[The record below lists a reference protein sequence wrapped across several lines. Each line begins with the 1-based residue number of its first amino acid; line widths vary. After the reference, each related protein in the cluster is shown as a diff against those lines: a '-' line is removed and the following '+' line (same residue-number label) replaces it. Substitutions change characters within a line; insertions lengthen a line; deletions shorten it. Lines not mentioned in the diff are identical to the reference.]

1 MTRALVAVLLVV
13 AACSTRATGRTI
25 PGRTDRPAD
34 AAPGDRAP
42 GTPVRVALVS
52 AGRMVGATTEFAWY
66 QDDGQTVVASGR
78 RGDQWALHR
87 QPAGDVVRAV
97 RGDGTTT
104 PWSRQLIAR
113 VTGNGF
119 VTVNGARY
127 RGSLSIVPEGDSLVI
142 VNRVPLEEYLRA
154 VVAREMGNRPA
165 TDSAALQAQAV
176 AARSYAVTRLGNR
189 ARPFDVH
196 STVLDQVYGGVD
208 AENERATAAVHATRG
223 LVLRYEG
230 RVVDAPYS
238 STCGGTTAEAPEVWR
253 NRGAPYLRRV
263 SDRIAGTERFYCDIA
278 PRFRW
283 TRTFDAAALDEALA
297 TYLARYAAVP
307 RGGPG
312 RTRRVEVLDRTSS
325 GRVGALTLETERG
338 RYTLR
343 GNEIRF
349 VLRRPG
355 GEILNSTYFS
365 VETEPGAGGFARQV
379 TLRGQGYGHGIGMC
393 QWGAIGR
400 SRAGQ
405 SFRTIL
411 ATYYPGTSIG
421 PVQ

>member
-1 MTRALVAVLLVV
+1 MTRALVAVLLIV
-13 AACSTRATGRTI
+13 AACSTRATGRI
-25 PGRTDRPAD
+25 VAERTDRATGMTRP
-34 AAPGDRAP
+34 DRLA
-42 GTPVRVALVS
+42 GALVRVALVP
-52 AGRMVGATTEFAWY
+52 GTRTVGATTDFAWY
-66 QDDGQTVVASGR
+66 REDARTPLAGGR
-78 RGDQWALHR
+78 RGDQWSLQR
-87 QPAGDVVRAV
+87 QRDGHAVRAV
-97 RGDGTTT
+97 RADGTTT
-104 PWSRQLIAR
+104 PWLPQLVAG
-113 VTGNGF
+113 VTGTGF

-127 RGSLSIVPEGDSLVI
+127 RGTLTVIPDGDTLVI

-189 ARPFDVH
+189 DRAFDVQA
-196 STVLDQVYGGVD
+196 TVLDQVYGGMD
-208 AENERATAAVHATRG
+208 AENERATAAVNATRG
-223 LVLRYEG
+223 LVLRYDG

-238 STCGGTTAEAPEVWR
+238 STCGGSTAEAPEVWR
-253 NRGAPYLRRV
+253 HRGAPYLRRV
-263 SDRIAGTERFYCDIA
+263 SDRIGDTDRYYCDIA

-283 TRTFDAAALDEALA
+283 TRALNAAALDDALA
-297 TYLARYAAVP
+297 TYLARYASVP
-307 RGGPG
+307 REGPG
-312 RTRRVEVLDRTSS
+312 RARRVKVVDRTPS
-325 GRVGALTLETERG
+325 GRVGTLAVDTERG
-338 RYTLR
+338 TYTLR
-343 GNEIRF
+343 GNEIRY
-349 VLRRPG
+349 VLRPPG

-365 VETEPGAGGFARQV
+365 VETEPGADGFARQV
-379 TLRGQGYGHGIGMC
+379 TLRGRGYGHGIGMC